1 VHTIQ
6 ASLPGPTLDNA
17 AAIGVTIWG
26 WGSSA
31 TGPVCDPQDA
41 ATQDDPNFTCWV
53 SYAYPAGANI
63 TKLNNVVV
71 PAN

>member
-1 VHTIQ
+1 MTG
-6 ASLPGPTLDNA
+6 SF
-17 AAIGVTIWG
+17 GVTVWG
-26 WGSSA
+26 WGSAA
-31 TGPVCDPQDA
+31 TGTELTGTY
-41 ATQDDPNFTCWV
+41 TQYA